1 MKKVIFL
8 KYVKEAAQVFLSII
22 AIAAIAYFVDIGK
35 VAQAIAGANPA
46 YIIAAILC
54 YAGINVAMSYR
65 ISMLLGDMKAG
76 MGFRKVISSHFAGML
91 ASDFTPARSGYFATA
106 LALARHGATVSQ
118 GVAAILAPQIFD
130 FLLKVIAGGAMLA
143 YVAGREISGQ
153 SSLVAS
159 MLGIA
164 AVALMLLFAV
174 MLVFSRKF
182 LLVFKPLFGIV
193 PFGGKAFAMLE
204 SMQGHSMHV
213 KTRWLEILG
222 LLALTWTLKGME
234 WMFLAK
240 AIGMGVDFP
249 YGELAFFMFLQPL
262 VTILQFVPFPT
273 AAGSGLSEAGAIGIL
288 FLFGISA
295 PVAAAFAI
303 LTRGMTTIVDLIGLR
318 EVTKLDF
325 DALANAR
332 LH

>member
-1 MKKVIFL
+1 M
-8 KYVKEAAQVFLSII
+8 

-35 VAQAIAGANPA
+35 VAQAIAGANPL
-46 YIIAAILC
+46 YILAAVLC
-54 YAGINVAMSYR
+54 YAGINIAMSYR
-65 ISMLLGDMKAG
+65 ISMLLTDMKANP
-76 MGFRKVISSHFAGML
+76 GFKNIVSAHFAGML

-106 LALARHGATVSQ
+106 LALARHGTTVAQ

-130 FLLKVIAGGAMLA
+130 FLLKVVVGGSMLA

-159 MLGIA
+159 MIGIG
-164 AVALMLLFAV
+164 AVALMLLLAV
-174 MLVFSRKF
+174 MLVFSKKF
-182 LLVFKPLFGIV
+182 LLLFKPVFAMV
-193 PFGGKAFAMLE
+193 PFGGKAFNMLE

-213 KTRWLEILG
+213 KTRWVEILA
-222 LLALTWTLKGME
+222 LLALTWTLKGLE

-240 AIGMGVDFP
+240 AIGISVDFP

-303 LTRGMTTIVDLIGLR
+303 LTRGMTAIVDVIGIR
-318 EVTKLDF
+318 EVARLDL
-325 DALANAR
+325 DALANAK